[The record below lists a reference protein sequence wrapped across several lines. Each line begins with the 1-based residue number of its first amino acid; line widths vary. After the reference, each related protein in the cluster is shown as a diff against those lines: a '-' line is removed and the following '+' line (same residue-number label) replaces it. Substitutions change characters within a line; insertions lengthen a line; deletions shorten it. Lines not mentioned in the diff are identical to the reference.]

1 MTPATRAGRRTAV
14 TVLVG
19 LLSFSLV
26 AVPGAQAV
34 PASPGAVAADS
45 SDDAGAPGAAHDR
58 SAEPV
63 EATTETTGFSPA
75 APAAG
80 GSPASPRAQDAPR
93 ARDSAGPPDR
103 PEHAG
108 VPLEATSDVTG
119 FGVVGVTWSSPV
131 AHDALVVE
139 VRTSDDAGAAPD
151 DDGAWSAWERVDVEP
166 SPRGDLDGTEPVVVG
181 EVARVQ
187 ARVSGPS
194 AGAVR
199 DLGLTVIDPGTSPAD
214 DDVPVPSEETSPS
227 GRAVA
232 AAPVPDRPTIA
243 SRAAWGAD
251 ESIMTW
257 TPRQGDVGGAAIHHT
272 AGTNSYSESQVPGIL
287 RGIYSYH
294 AQTRG
299 WGDIGYNFL
308 VDKFGR
314 IWEGRAGGVTRE
326 TVGAHARGY
335 NSGSTGVSVL
345 GNYET
350 ATVSNAAV
358 SAVVRLVAWKLA
370 LHGVAADDSISIA
383 GTPLAA
389 VFGHRDVGSTA
400 CPGRTLYDRLGEI
413 RRRARALQ
421 DVAARPDLK
430 DGTFVARPDGTVAMV
445 ERGRKHVAWCGVV
458 RAFGGRCADAVA
470 VSWREWNALEPG
482 KRLRKTVETHD
493 GRVFRLVDGKKKE
506 TFDEAALA
514 ESGLGTKRT
523 RLHASAVEDV
533 PYGWPIVRPG
543 VVVVNRATGNHR
555 LVVTGSRHGYVNRWL
570 HENSMVGQLDHGGL
584 DRGSVRRMPGAART
598 TGVVQ
603 RRNGRSFVLTQR
615 GLLRI
620 DRTGDLHGSAT
631 TQHWGYALMQS
642 VPRLRGAPELVALRK
657 KGSGQIYVLEDGL
670 RRPVSK
676 QRLTELN
683 GGQKPRVHVILG
695 VTQRQFPIGPS
706 L

>member
-1 MTPATRAGRRTAV
+1 M

-45 SDDAGAPGAAHDR
+45 SDDAGAPGAAHGR
-58 SAEPV
+58 SAEPI

-75 APAAG
+75 APAAA
-80 GSPASPRAQDAPR
+80 GSPASPRAQDAP
-93 ARDSAGPPDR
+93 RDSAGPPDR

-139 VRTSDDAGAAPD
+139 VRTSDDTSAAPD

-257 TPRQGDVGGAAIHHT
+257 TPRQGDVRGAAIHHT

-314 IWEGRAGGVTRE
+314 IWEGRAGGVDRQ

-350 ATVSNAAV
+350 TTVSNAAV

-413 RRRARALQ
+413 RRRAAAAQEAAAEL
-421 DVAARPDLK
+421 DV
-430 DGTFVARPDGTVAMV
+430 PDGSFV
-445 ERGRKHVAWCGVV
+445 EHPRGTLALVEQGRKHKSRCDVAQHYGADCDGAVPV
-458 RAFGGRCADAVA
+458 TRAQ
-470 VSWREWNALEPG
+470 WRALEPG
-482 KRLRKTVETHD
+482 GRLHRTVRTTD
-493 GRVFRLVDGKKKE
+493 GRLYRIVD
-506 TFDEAALA
+506 
-514 ESGLGTKRT
+514 GTKREAFDMESLQRVDKDT
-523 RLHASAVEDV
+523 PVVTMSFSAVDGL
-533 PYGWPIVRPG
+533 PYGTPVVRPA
-543 VVVVNRATGNHR
+543 VVVVNRDNGNRR
-555 LVVTGSRHGYVNRWL
+555 LVVQGRKHGYLNNALYRRTPL
-570 HENSMVGQLDHGGL
+570 GELDTERL
-584 DRGSVRRMPGAART
+584 DGRSVSLLPRVSRT
-598 TGVVQ
+598 TGVVA
-603 RRNGRSFVLTQR
+603 RNNGREFLMTRQGLVRTDGTGQVLP
-615 GLLRI
+615 
-620 DRTGDLHGSAT
+620 SAG
-631 TQHWGYALMQS
+631 TQHWGKALMAE
-642 VPRLRGAPELVALRK
+642 VPRFRGRPDVVVVRVRKQSQLYVVRDGEL
-657 KGSGQIYVLEDGL
+657 
-670 RRPVSK
+670 RPVSRARAR
-676 QRLTELN
+676 QLN
-683 GGQKPRVHVILG
+683 GGTKPPVHVILK
-695 VTQRQFPIGPS
+695 VTKRQLPVGSP